1 MNITH
6 PSPANFT
13 DMKPTHTHL
22 RGAIIVGCSL
32 LALAAYFK
40 LADRRPDDLVIPNE
54 KAVALAKLAEK
65 FTGPGYFHQGPDDPR
80 PLVVTGQGDIY
91 ITATNA
97 WAQEARVVH
106 ERHLNPEAAAK
117 VHRLIEWLTEPPP
130 SRFSTERVNMV
141 RLNLALD
148 ELK

>member
-1 MNITH
+1 
-6 PSPANFT
+6 
-13 DMKPTHTHL
+13 MKPTHTQL
-22 RGAIIVGCSL
+22 RGAIIVVCSL

-65 FTGPGYFHQGPDDPR
+65 FAGPGYFHQGPEDPR
-80 PLVVTGQGDIY
+80 PLVGAGQGDIY
-91 ITATNA
+91 ITVANA
-97 WAQEARVVH
+97 WAQEARVVK
-106 ERHLNPEAAAK
+106 ERHLSPEASAK

-130 SRFSTERVNMV
+130 SRLSSERVNMV